1 MKIKYTFA
9 TETVEIEVD
18 EAWGTVLI
26 DFDRQEYN
34 NDHAETRRHCSLEA
48 YGENHGELV
57 SAMDTAGSR
66 FSQGLPDDVAEAL
79 EKLKP
84 AHRELIQA
92 LFFEGMS
99 NEEYAQ
105 RCGVTPGAISQR
117 KVTALKKFKKIFSK
131 T

>member
-79 EKLKP
+79 EQLKP
-84 AHRELIQA
+84 AHRELIRA

>member
-18 EAWGTVLI
+18 ETWGTVLI

-57 SAMDTAGSR
+57 STMETVGSR
-66 FSQGLPDDVAEAL
+66 FNPDLPDDVAEAL
-79 EKLKP
+79 EQLKP

-92 LFFEGMS
+92 LFFDGMS
-99 NEEYAQ
+99 NEEYAK

>member
-18 EAWGTVLI
+18 ETWGTVLI

-48 YGENHGELV
+48 YGENHDELV

-66 FSQGLPDDVAEAL
+66 FSPDLPEDVAEAL
-79 EKLKP
+79 EQLKP

-92 LFFEGMS
+92 LFFDGMS
-99 NEEYAQ
+99 NEEYAK

-117 KVTALKKFKKIFSK
+117 KVTALKKFKKFFSK